1 MFQVTPDPGKNRL
14 YVTLS
19 GHLTPN
25 ERQEAA
31 NAFLVGIRTLEQNF
45 DIINDLRSLHPT
57 DVEGLRELARLQ
69 AAAKVRGVRR
79 VVRIVNIPLSS
90 IQLERAARDSGWVFE
105 TAHSLEEAEAL
116 LDGPEPF

>member
-14 YVTLS
+14 YVTLR

-31 NAFLVGIRTLEQNF
+31 NAFLMAIRTLEQNF
-45 DIINDLRSLHPT
+45 DIVTDLTALHPT
-57 DVEGLRELARLQ
+57 DIEGLRELARVQ
-69 AAAKVRGVRR
+69 AAAKFRGVGR

-90 IQLERAARDSGWVFE
+90 IQLERAAGDTGWSFE
-105 TAHSLEEAEAL
+105 TVHSLAEAEAL
-116 LDGPEPF
+116 LDGPGSA